1 MTTSL
6 SSTLNN
12 ASVSANSI
20 HVTRSPI
27 ILYPDQS
34 RVLLR
39 PFNPGGADRMSGII
53 SRIMSL
59 PEDQV
64 RLLLEE
70 ISLEF
75 SERHQHIRSLFLER
89 FEQVREMFLTDQDLS
104 EERRLLIGSYFL
116 AEYSL
121 ESAALFNP
129 SIVPHPDQTG
139 IPAGALRFI
148 LSLRATGE
156 GHISSIT
163 FRTGIIHPDHRVEVC
178 KPTGFLSEPRQIPN
192 PVYEKG
198 LFERKLFELGLTS
211 EFTRRVMHKLGESF
225 ALEELRAS
233 LQAEQFRL
241 PDGMGQEDH
250 AASQGMWM
258 LARSNYEVQF
268 QPEQQ
273 LSERILFPATPSQR
287 NGIEDARFVC
297 FQNDDGSHVYYA
309 TFTAFD
315 GKLVVPELVETSYF
329 LRFRFITLNGPAAQ
343 NKGMALFPR
352 KINGQYAMLSRQDN
366 ENIYLMFSDNVHFWN
381 EHQVL
386 LKPAFPWELVQ
397 LGNCGSPIETDAG
410 WLVLSH
416 GVGPM
421 RKYCIG
427 AFLLD
432 RDDPSRVI
440 GRLRE
445 PLLKPNEN
453 EREGYVPNVVYT
465 CGALLHQGELII
477 PYGLAD
483 HATGF
488 ASVPLN
494 EVLAAMD
501 SEGG

>member
-1 MTTSL
+1 MSIDVKRTS
-6 SSTLNN
+6 T
-12 ASVSANSI
+12 
-20 HVTRSPI
+20 
-27 ILYPDQS
+27 ILKPDQS

-39 PFNPGGADRMSGII
+39 PFSPGNPERVGRIVA
-53 SRIMSL
+53 RIMLL
-59 PEDQV
+59 PEDRV
-64 RLLLEE
+64 GPLLDEV
-70 ISLEF
+70 STEF
-75 SERHQHIRSLFLER
+75 SQRHQEIRSLFLER
-89 FEQVREMFLTDQDLS
+89 FEQVRDLLLTDEELS
-104 EERRLLIGSYFL
+104 EPRRLLIGSYFL

-129 SIVPHPDQTG
+129 SIVPHPDQSAL
-139 IPAGALRFI
+139 PSGALRFI

-163 FRTGIIHPDHRVEVC
+163 FRTGIIHPDHRIEVST
-178 KPTGFLSEPRQIPN
+178 PSGFLTVPRHVAN
-192 PVYEKG
+192 PVYQKA
-198 LFERKLFELGLTS
+198 LFGRKLSELGLTG
-211 EFTRRVMHKLGESF
+211 EFTRRVLNRLGESF
-225 ALEELRAS
+225 ALEELRAG
-233 LQAEQFRL
+233 LQVEQFRQ
-241 PDGMGQEDH
+241 PDRMTQEDQN
-250 AASQGMWM
+250 AAQGIWM

-268 QPEQQ
+268 RPEQD

-297 FQNDDGSHVYYA
+297 FQNDDG
-309 TFTAFD
+309 
-315 GKLVVPELVETSYF
+315 
-329 LRFRFITLNGPAAQ
+329 I
-343 NKGMALFPR
+343 FPR
-352 KINGQYAMLSRQDN
+352 KIGGLYAMLSRQDN

-381 EHQVL
+381 ERSVL

-432 RDDPSRVI
+432 RDDPSKLI

-445 PLLKPNEN
+445 PLLKPNDN

-465 CGALLHQGELII
+465 CGALLHDGELII

-488 ASVPLN
+488 ATVSIAEL
-494 EVLAAMD
+494 LAAMN
-501 SEGG
+501 